1 MDTSE
6 PLNTT
11 RPDLYQAI
19 IAEQCLAV
27 WGVRPGQA
35 WGAQLHTLSS
45 EIYKTTKLAGEWSG
59 KWSQSS
65 PLHVEDME
73 ALMP

>member
-27 WGVRPGQA
+27 WGVRPGQ
-35 WGAQLHTLSS
+35 GAPAPLHTLSS
-45 EIYKTTKLAGEWSG
+45 EIYKTTQLAGEWSG
-59 KWSQSS
+59 EWIHSS
-65 PLHVEDME
+65 PLHVEDTS
-73 ALMP
+73 